1 MNSKILILTLVPGL
15 LFSSGLQAGDA
26 MLTFEEMD
34 RDSNGYISIDEAKA
48 SSDIAKNFKQI
59 DTDDNGNINITEFQ
73 AHMGKGR
80 VTPPEE
86 METSEPGAA
95 PYY

>member
-15 LFSSGLQAGDA
+15 FFTAGLQADDA
-26 MLTFEEMD
+26 ILTFEEMD
-34 RDSNGYISIDEAKA
+34 RDANGYISLDEAKA
-48 SSDIAKNFKQI
+48 TNDIANNYKKI
-59 DTDDNGNINITEFQ
+59 DTDDNGNIDITEFQ
-73 AHMGKGR
+73 EYMGQGR

-95 PYY
+95 PY